1 MSEAPPPETTREA
14 PEGPSCPLEPVS
26 ALGTPGPQDALVEAE
41 LIAARGPDSA
51 LEYQQ
56 RPARR
61 ALAAFRYRD
70 FRLYWTGQLVSLVG
84 TWMQVVAQSW
94 LVLELSNSALAL
106 GLLTALQF
114 LPILTL
120 SVFGGV
126 LADRLPRRTLLLVT
140 QPAAMV
146 LAVTLGV
153 LTQTGAIR
161 VEHVMA
167 LAVLLG
173 VVNAADMP
181 TRQAFIVDLVGPD
194 DLSNAIALNSAA
206 FNSARLV
213 GPAVGGLAIGA
224 IGLAGTFFL
233 NAVSF
238 VPAIATLL
246 ALQAGRTPAACP
258 TERIPVLEDLREG
271 LRYIARTP
279 LVRLVIAMVALVGT
293 FGLNLAVLVPVLARS
308 TLRVGASGYGYL
320 AAAAGAG
327 SLSAAVLLASLARTP
342 SPSVLLA
349 AAAALGI
356 LEVAAIG
363 VTQLLPAVLLLFA
376 IGFAMVFFVTLANT
390 LVQSVAPPALRGR
403 VMSVYTTVFA
413 GTTPLS
419 SLLAGTLA
427 QTLSAGA
434 AFAVGGMFCVGA
446 ALAGWTVRPP
456 RLPA

>member
-1 MSEAPPPETTREA
+1 M
-14 PEGPSCPLEPVS
+14 S
-26 ALGTPGPQDALVEAE
+26 ALGTPGPQDALVEVE

-94 LVLELSNSALAL
+94 LVLELSDSALAL

-114 LPILTL
+114 LPILSL
-120 SVFGGV
+120 SVLGGV
-126 LADRLPRRTLLLVT
+126 LADRLPRRALLLAT

-146 LAVTLGV
+146 LAVTLGI
-153 LTQTGAIR
+153 LTQTGAVRI
-161 VEHVMA
+161 EHVMA

-173 VVNAADMP
+173 VVNAVDMP
-181 TRQAFIVDLVGPD
+181 TRQAFIVDLVRPD

-213 GPAVGGLAIGA
+213 GPAIGGLAIGV

-233 NAVSF
+233 NGVSF
-238 VPAIATLL
+238 LPAIATLL
-246 ALQAGRTPAACP
+246 ALQAGRAPAACP
-258 TERIPVLEDLREG
+258 AERIPVLEDLREG
-271 LRYIARTP
+271 FRYIVRTP

-327 SLSAAVLLASLARTP
+327 SLSAAALLASLARTP
-342 SPSVLLA
+342 SPSVLLV

-356 LEVAAIG
+356 LEVVAIA

-427 QTLSAGA
+427 QAFSAGTA
-434 AFAVGGMFCVGA
+434 SPTATPTRASASMDRSF
-446 ALAGWTVRPP
+446 
-456 RLPA
+456 